1 VDMRSDTVT
10 QPTASMRYA
19 MATAE
24 VGDDVFEDDPTV
36 QLLEAEMAQVAGK
49 QAALFVPSGTMA
61 NLIAV
66 MVHCEVRGSEV
77 RVCASDGK
85 ERAARTG
92 DGFQS

>member
-1 VDMRSDTVT
+1 MRSDTVT

-36 QLLEAEMAQVAGK
+36 QLLEAEMAEVAGK

-77 RVCASDGK
+77 CVC
-85 ERAARTG
+85 ERSGRRAR
-92 DGFQS
+92 